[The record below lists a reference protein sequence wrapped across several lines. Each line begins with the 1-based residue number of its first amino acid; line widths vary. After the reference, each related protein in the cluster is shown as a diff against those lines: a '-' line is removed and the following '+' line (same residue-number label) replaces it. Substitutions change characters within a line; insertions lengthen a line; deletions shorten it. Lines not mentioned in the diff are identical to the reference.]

1 MEGYVKWRKKKE
13 QTLKQLKE
21 IGIDEI
27 DAEEVG
33 DEIYV
38 AVGEISKLNL
48 NSLVKA
54 KAKCAFTV
62 HGRLYIEEFEG
73 LFFFLSPFYIS
84 LHFLSPPSI
93 YFIITIIIY

>member
-21 IGIDEI
+21 IGIDET
-27 DAEEVG
+27 DAKEVG

-38 AVGEISKLNL
+38 ETEELSKLNL

-54 KAKCAFTV
+54 KANCTFIV

-73 LFFFLSPFYIS
+73 WVDGYGTFFCTEDELEAHI
-84 LHFLSPPSI
+84 
-93 YFIITIIIY
+93 

>member
-21 IGIDEI
+21 IGIGET
-27 DAEEVG
+27 DAASVG

-48 NSLVKA
+48 DSLVKA

-73 LFFFLSPFYIS
+73 WANGYGTFYCTEEELEKHI
-84 LHFLSPPSI
+84 
-93 YFIITIIIY
+93 